1 MLLVHPV
8 REVVRFLPVLLGLFV
23 AGCASGGRPWQYLGV
38 LVPIALGVLRY
49 LTTRFRI
56 AQGRV
61 ELRRGLLNRHVL
73 STPLDRVR
81 TVDVTAS
88 LIHRV
93 LGLATVRIGTGTA
106 STDSDERLDLDG
118 LPADRAR
125 GLRAELLHV
134 APVAHGDDRRRQ
146 TEPARADER
155 VVLRFDPALGAVRAV
170 DEQRRGDHRRPVRWC
185 RPAAQRA
192 RRLLRR
198 RHQGLVARHPGVG
211 RRRGGGGR
219 ARGRVSPCSR

>member
-1 MLLVHPV
+1 MLIPIT
-8 REVVRFLPVLLGLFV
+8 LGL
-23 AGCASGGRPWQYLGV
+23 
-38 LVPIALGVLRY
+38 LRY

-125 GLRAELLHV
+125 ELRAELLHV
-134 APVAHGDDRRRQ
+134 APVAQGDAGPPEGARPPSTNGWCCGSTPAGRGTRR
-146 TEPARADER
+146 
-155 VVLRFDPALGAVRAV
+155 
-170 DEQRRGDHRRPVRWC
+170 
-185 RPAAQRA
+185 
-192 RRLLRR
+192 
-198 RHQGLVARHPGVG
+198 
-211 RRRGGGGR
+211 
-219 ARGRVSPCSR
+219 

>member
-1 MLLVHPV
+1 MTEAPDRVPELARDAEWQRLDQRMLLVHPV
-8 REVVRFLPVLLGLFV
+8 REVMRFLPVLIGLFV
-23 AGCASGGRPWQYLGV
+23 AGSASGGGGPWQYLGV
-38 LVPIALGVLRY
+38 LVPITLGVLRY

-81 TVDVTAS
+81 TVDVTSS

-125 GLRAELLHV
+125 GLRPSCCTSRRSRT
-134 APVAHGDDRRRQ
+134 APPRRR
-146 TEPARADER
+146 TEPTLAPTNGWCCGST
-155 VVLRFDPALGAVRAV
+155 PAGRGS
-170 DEQRRGDHRRPVRWC
+170 RR
-185 RPAAQRA
+185 
-192 RRLLRR
+192 
-198 RHQGLVARHPGVG
+198 
-211 RRRGGGGR
+211 
-219 ARGRVSPCSR
+219 